1 MSENHTQDVHP
12 APLKHYVYPF
22 TTIPHPEYYF
32 VFNNISN
39 ALFYLPLFSS
49 NLSLSLISLNASSP
63 GARITGTA
71 AVNIANTPNPAA
83 NPKPP
88 GAATA
93 PYSYESSSANAA
105 NGDDRMVVVMV
116 AAVTVAIFDN
126 FSILL
131 FDAVACRDD
140 DVWTTGLLG
149 ATNADVDEAHR
160 RVSRGVI
167 FMVVNANGGSYC
179 NV

>member
-1 MSENHTQDVHP
+1 
-12 APLKHYVYPF
+12 
-22 TTIPHPEYYF
+22 
-32 VFNNISN
+32 
-39 ALFYLPLFSS
+39 
-49 NLSLSLISLNASSP
+49 
-63 GARITGTA
+63 
-71 AVNIANTPNPAA
+71 
-83 NPKPP
+83 
-88 GAATA
+88 
-93 PYSYESSSANAA
+93 
-105 NGDDRMVVVMV
+105 MVVVMV

-126 FSILL
+126 LSILL